1 MKLTTR
7 SALFAFFPVAALL
20 TSGCVSSG
28 TYKAKEQESIQLSRN
43 LEETKGAYQE
53 LEEKNKKLTAEG
65 EALNEKLKK
74 LNTEIADFKLDIE
87 KLKVDNAKYKLEGE
101 NYKLENENYKFEN
114 EKLSLAAKP
123 ENLLKTLADSIAALQ
138 AENAKLRQSL
148 VLAEKVPVKKDPEP
162 PVILNPVVTKPAAAV
177 EENSAGKAIA
187 SPETGK
193 ESAPQPV
200 DTSEKPAELKNE
212 ESREQTPVIDDN
224 LPKEPAAELK

>member
-7 SALFAFFPVAALL
+7 SSLFAFFPVAALL

-65 EALNEKLKK
+65 EALNEKLKQ
-74 LNTEIADFKLDIE
+74 LDTEIADFKLDIE

-101 NYKLENENYKFEN
+101 NYKLENENYRLEN

-138 AENAKLRQSL
+138 AENAKLKQSL

-162 PVILNPVVTKPAAAV
+162 PVKLNPVVTKPAAAV
-177 EENSAGKAIA
+177 EESSAGKAIA
-187 SPETGK
+187 SPETGN
-193 ESAPQPV
+193 ESALLPKDSTESLVEPK
-200 DTSEKPAELKNE
+200 SEEL
-212 ESREQTPVIDDN
+212 QVQAPVIDDN